1 MSVVRSIYAGVRAL
15 GIAEEEDRRHI
26 YERVTGKRSLRAMT
40 PSEKDA
46 VLDELRHMGFRPDG
60 RRRLEGPY
68 AKKLQA
74 LWIAGWNLGLMRS
87 RDDAALIAFVKRQTG
102 IDHVRFLHDPAAAAK
117 AIEALKGWLARDGGV
132 DWTDDRERPS
142 WLQDHSAKIA
152 EAQWRLLEPG
162 QPAGSRFVAAVFE
175 ITGAQRSLGA
185 LRSADWRAV
194 SNAFGVR
201 VRALSSSP
209 ARKES

>member
-1 MSVVRSIYAGVRAL
+1 
-15 GIAEEEDRRHI
+15 
-26 YERVTGKRSLRAMT
+26 MT

-102 IDHVRFLHDPAAAAK
+102 IDDVRFLHDPAAAAK

-194 SNAFGVR
+194 TNCFGAR

>member
-102 IDHVRFLHDPAAAAK
+102 VDHTRFLHDPAAAAR
-117 AIEALKGWLARDGGV
+117 ARG
-132 DWTDDRERPS
+132 TSKNERPTCGGAH
-142 WLQDHSAKIA
+142 WAAAAAPPRRRQDQRKNPKTNGRRSR
-152 EAQWRLLEPG
+152 W
-162 QPAGSRFVAAVFE
+162 GSLYKFY
-175 ITGAQRSLGA
+175 
-185 LRSADWRAV
+185 
-194 SNAFGVR
+194 
-201 VRALSSSP
+201 
-209 ARKES
+209 